1 MLCSIFAFAQNRVV
15 SGKVADKDGAAVPFA
30 SVKVKGSKT
39 GVSADAYGA
48 YSIRVKDGDVL
59 EITATGFKAIEVPVG
74 TQTYLSSVMEKS
86 LATNMTEVVV
96 TSAMGVK
103 RSART
108 TSTNAQV
115 VSGEQL
121 NVIRSTN
128 VNNALAGK
136 VSGIQVRSQSAA
148 ALGRSGNVR
157 LRGESEFG
165 GGAGVL
171 YVVDGTILPNSNDV
185 NLDDIE
191 DITVLQGP
199 NAAALFGPEAANGA
213 IVITTKRA
221 RKNTKGIGVDVNL
234 GLQFNKVYILPNYQN
249 SYGGGGVGDFIK
261 YNYTPG
267 QPEGW
272 KALDG
277 KYYHDY
283 SDDASWGP
291 RMAGQEYIPWYA
303 WYGNHERAFKTATFD
318 PQPNN
323 ARDFFN
329 TGVQMNNNIAFSK
342 ATDNMNMRVSYGN
355 IDVKGMLAGTSLKK
369 NTLNLNSGFD
379 LSSRLTLGL
388 NINYVTTNTNGEFD
402 DGYSNQSTGSFNQ
415 WFHRNV
421 DMGIM
426 RELKDLVTPTGIHAS
441 WNHNNPSSFNPADPV
456 NKNFYAANYWYNF
469 YTWFDLVKPT
479 QRADRVFG
487 DISLKYKVNND
498 LSLRFTYRKQQNTT
512 YFETKYSSDLL
523 ESGTQTTGNCGE
535 CRGYY
540 GTGTTFSNR
549 QNFEGLISYNKKI
562 KDFTLTSNAGFDILQ
577 TISRSNSANT
587 VNGFNVPNIYRLD
600 NSKDPI
606 GYGNG
611 RSAEKRRAVFATATV
626 AYKNFLSVDATVRND
641 WFSGLPPASND
652 VLTKSFGVA
661 FVFSDLVK
669 DQAPWLS
676 FGKIR
681 GSIGETPA
689 GLSPYAYPGFSYGLA
704 ANQWAGVFPLM
715 GTPDQIVDPS
725 IIGSTKRQQEIGT
738 ELRFLKNRIGITAT
752 YWKQQA
758 LDFPTAVPITGTSGF
773 TSTLTNV
780 GEIQKRGVDV
790 QLMLRPI
797 WANNF
802 KWEINGTWGR
812 LISNKVVDLDGNGL
826 DDSRQAVEGQ
836 WGTTGPYLVHAE
848 GQEWG
853 QMFGNGIKRINGQ
866 PVLDANGF
874 YVNDP
879 NVYFGSVLPKYTGGV
894 QNRFDILKNF
904 TFNINIDYQ
913 FGGKFFSL
921 SDMWGS
927 FSGLTART
935 AVLNDKG
942 LPIRDPVSMGGG
954 KHVYGV
960 DATGKPVDFY
970 VDAQEYFH
978 NNYNN
983 RTFDEYI
990 YDLTFVKIRELSF
1003 GYNIPVNKTSLGKW
1017 LTRASFSVV
1026 ANNPLL
1032 LYAKTKDFDP
1042 SQISSLSGEAGNFPG
1057 DRGVG
1062 VNLKLGF

>member
-165 GGAGVL
+165 GGSGVL

-234 GLQFNKVYILPNYQN
+234 GLQFNKVYVLPNYQN

-261 YNYTPG
+261 FNYAPG

-355 IDVKGMLAGTSLKK
+355 IDIKGMLAGTGLKK

-441 WNHNNPSSFNPADPV
+441 WNHNNPSSFNPSDAV
-456 NKNFYAANYWYNF
+456 NKNFYAGNFWYNF

-512 YFETKYSSDLL
+512 YFETKYSSDLN
-523 ESGTQTTGNCGE
+523 ESGTQTFGNCGE

-641 WFSGLPPASND
+641 WFSGLPAASND
-652 VLTKSFGVA
+652 VLTKSVGLA

-689 GLSPYAYPGFSYGLA
+689 GLSPYLYPGFSYGLA
-704 ANQWAGVFPLM
+704 ANQWAGTFPLM
-715 GTPDQIVDPS
+715 GTPDQIVDPT

-758 LDFPTAVPITGTSGF
+758 LDFPTSVPITGTSGF

-780 GEIQKRGVDV
+780 GEIQKRGFDL

-836 WGTTGPYLVHAE
+836 WGTVGPYLVHAE

-853 QMFGNGIKRINGQ
+853 QMYGNGIKRINGQ

-970 VDAQEYFH
+970 VEAQDYFH

-1003 GYNIPVNKTSLGKW
+1003 GYNIPVNKTSLGKY

>member
-30 SVKVKGSKT
+30 SVKVNGSKT

-108 TSTNAQV
+108 TSTTAQV

-165 GGAGVL
+165 GGSGVL

-234 GLQFNKVYILPNYQN
+234 GLQFNKVYVLPNYQN

-261 YNYTPG
+261 FNYAPG

-355 IDVKGMLAGTSLKK
+355 IDIKGMLAGTGLKK

-441 WNHNNPSSFNPADPV
+441 WNHNNPSSFNPSDAV
-456 NKNFYAANYWYNF
+456 NKNFYAGNFWYNF

-512 YFETKYSSDLL
+512 YFETKYSSDLN
-523 ESGTQTTGNCGE
+523 ESGTQTFGNCGE

-641 WFSGLPPASND
+641 WFSGLPAASND
-652 VLTKSFGVA
+652 VLTKSVGLA

-689 GLSPYAYPGFSYGLA
+689 GLSPYLYPGFSYGLA
-704 ANQWAGVFPLM
+704 ANQWAGTFPLM
-715 GTPDQIVDPS
+715 GTPDQIVDPT

-758 LDFPTAVPITGTSGF
+758 LDFPTSVPITGTSGF

-780 GEIQKRGVDV
+780 GEIQKRGFDL

-836 WGTTGPYLVHAE
+836 WGTVGPYLVHAE

-853 QMFGNGIKRINGQ
+853 QMYGNGIKRINGQ

-970 VDAQEYFH
+970 VEAQDYFH

-1003 GYNIPVNKTSLGKW
+1003 GYNIPVNKTSLGKY

>member
-103 RSART
+103 CSART

-165 GGAGVL
+165 GGSGVL

-234 GLQFNKVYILPNYQN
+234 GLQFNKVYVLPNYQN

-261 YNYTPG
+261 FNYAPG

-355 IDVKGMLAGTSLKK
+355 IDIKGMLAGTGLKK

-441 WNHNNPSSFNPADPV
+441 WNHNNPSSFNPSDAV
-456 NKNFYAANYWYNF
+456 NKNFYAGNFWYNF

-512 YFETKYSSDLL
+512 YFETKYSSDLN
-523 ESGTQTTGNCGE
+523 ESGTQTFGNCGE

-611 RSAEKRRAVFATATV
+611 RSAEKRR
-626 AYKNFLSVDATVRND
+626 
-641 WFSGLPPASND
+641 
-652 VLTKSFGVA
+652 
-661 FVFSDLVK
+661 
-669 DQAPWLS
+669 
-676 FGKIR
+676 
-681 GSIGETPA
+681 
-689 GLSPYAYPGFSYGLA
+689 
-704 ANQWAGVFPLM
+704 
-715 GTPDQIVDPS
+715 
-725 IIGSTKRQQEIGT
+725 EIG
-738 ELRFLKNRIGITAT
+738 
-752 YWKQQA
+752 
-758 LDFPTAVPITGTSGF
+758 
-773 TSTLTNV
+773 
-780 GEIQKRGVDV
+780 
-790 QLMLRPI
+790 
-797 WANNF
+797 
-802 KWEINGTWGR
+802 
-812 LISNKVVDLDGNGL
+812 
-826 DDSRQAVEGQ
+826 
-836 WGTTGPYLVHAE
+836 
-848 GQEWG
+848 
-853 QMFGNGIKRINGQ
+853 
-866 PVLDANGF
+866 
-874 YVNDP
+874 
-879 NVYFGSVLPKYTGGV
+879 
-894 QNRFDILKNF
+894 
-904 TFNINIDYQ
+904 
-913 FGGKFFSL
+913 
-921 SDMWGS
+921 
-927 FSGLTART
+927 
-935 AVLNDKG
+935 
-942 LPIRDPVSMGGG
+942 
-954 KHVYGV
+954 
-960 DATGKPVDFY
+960 
-970 VDAQEYFH
+970 
-978 NNYNN
+978 
-983 RTFDEYI
+983 
-990 YDLTFVKIRELSF
+990 
-1003 GYNIPVNKTSLGKW
+1003 
-1017 LTRASFSVV
+1017 RASCRERV
-1026 ANNPLL
+1026 
-1032 LYAKTKDFDP
+1032 
-1042 SQISSLSGEAGNFPG
+1042 
-1057 DRGVG
+1057 
-1062 VNLKLGF
+1062 